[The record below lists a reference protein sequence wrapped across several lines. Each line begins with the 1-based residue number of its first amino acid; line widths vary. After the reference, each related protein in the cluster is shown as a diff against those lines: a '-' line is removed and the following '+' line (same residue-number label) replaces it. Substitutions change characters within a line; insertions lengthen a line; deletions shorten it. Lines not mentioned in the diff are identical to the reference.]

1 MEKKT
6 KSTTVVDENH
16 TSADSGRKLHIQ
28 KANLKLYR
36 LTQFLSLSQ
45 QNFRK
50 SHLHFLIH
58 LHLKM
63 TQPLFQAAK
72 GNCNNRRY
80 KLLPQSDGAYR

>member
-6 KSTTVVDENH
+6 KSTTVVDKTTH
-16 TSADSGRKLHIQ
+16 RQISGRKLHIQ

-50 SHLHFLIH
+50 SHLHFRIH
-58 LHLKM
+58 LHL
-63 TQPLFQAAK
+63 
-72 GNCNNRRY
+72 
-80 KLLPQSDGAYR
+80 